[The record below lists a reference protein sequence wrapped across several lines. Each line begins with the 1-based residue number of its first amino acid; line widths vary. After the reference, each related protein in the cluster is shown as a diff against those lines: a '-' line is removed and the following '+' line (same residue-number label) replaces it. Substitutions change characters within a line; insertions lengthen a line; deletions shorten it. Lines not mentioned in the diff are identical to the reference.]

1 MSLVDVEQGLRL
13 ADGSVVLPSGKVV
26 KHNKQM
32 VEVPSN
38 TDAQR
43 IVTATRRRLSDL
55 PSVPRTMNAVSV
67 VLCYTL
73 FGLGDDEIAIAT
85 GMTVEQVGR
94 IKMLEAY
101 GSMQQTITDQIA
113 QSDGS
118 SVRNLLANHART
130 AAAKLVNLVENGDD
144 SIALAAAKDVLD
156 RGGHRPADVVEHRH
170 KMEGGLTIEVRR
182 KDDTVQTPVVD
193 VTPEVVDGSA

>member
-1 MSLVDVEQGLRL
+1 MSLADVTEGLRL
-13 ADGSVVLPSGKVV
+13 ADGSVVLPSGKVM

-38 TDAQR
+38 CDAQR
-43 IVTATRRRLSDL
+43 IVTATRRRIADL

-73 FGLGDDEIAIAT
+73 FGLADEEIAIAT

-94 IKMLEAY
+94 VKMLEAY
-101 GSMQQTITDQIA
+101 GSMQQTIVQQINENDASTVRSLFVA
-113 QSDGS
+113 QS
-118 SVRNLLANHART
+118 R
-130 AAAKLVNLVENGDD
+130 AAATKLVDLVENGED

-156 RGGHRPADVVEHRH
+156 RAGHRPADVVEHRH

-182 KDDTVQTPVVD
+182 KDDTVQTPVID
-193 VTPEVVDGSA
+193 VTPEVIDGAS